1 MTVLSRDGSNMVSN
15 RIELIDLIAKK
26 IAEPLKKEEA
36 EISLFGDSPLEE
48 TQRPDMDMLEDDE
61 QIRKALGS
69 GRRFIEA
76 ESLTNDKPED
86 FKSVVDET
94 NDDKEFYLEYFIDGS
109 IRTKYIGEILIGSF
123 GGPMVASNVGA
134 IASKVDYKL
143 RKVIP
148 FSSKTNLT
156 IYFPGSLPDSLKS
169 RLKQIEKDIKELQV
183 EFLEVGDSESTL
195 RSSAGGKARNKMHTV
210 EIDVAETELPEQ
222 RGWLAIDGALRK
234 HEFYSLPKTIGIA
247 KSFSPKVFFLGNDG
261 KPARTIS
268 HLAKLRRGERT
279 TIYKYKSI
287 NSDDDGIDFDKLVF
301 WYLRLRESPP
311 EMSPL
316 GGIVKI
322 DIGLDNIEEA
332 EDISSVAD
340 KLSYSVMKVM
350 NPSIFPR
357 PRWPSFVYPVRVSEE
372 YLESLLFTEMEFN
385 RLGVILRSVMI

>member
-156 IYFPGSLPDSLKS
+156 IY
-169 RLKQIEKDIKELQV
+169 
-183 EFLEVGDSESTL
+183 
-195 RSSAGGKARNKMHTV
+195 
-210 EIDVAETELPEQ
+210 
-222 RGWLAIDGALRK
+222 
-234 HEFYSLPKTIGIA
+234 Y
-247 KSFSPKVFFLGNDG
+247 
-261 KPARTIS
+261 
-268 HLAKLRRGERT
+268 
-279 TIYKYKSI
+279 
-287 NSDDDGIDFDKLVF
+287 
-301 WYLRLRESPP
+301 PP
-311 EMSPL
+311 
-316 GGIVKI
+316 
-322 DIGLDNIEEA
+322 
-332 EDISSVAD
+332 
-340 KLSYSVMKVM
+340 
-350 NPSIFPR
+350 
-357 PRWPSFVYPVRVSEE
+357 
-372 YLESLLFTEMEFN
+372 
-385 RLGVILRSVMI
+385 